1 MIDQRGLSLVELV
14 VAALIASVVA
24 AGLFSAYLAA
34 VRSFRESDA
43 QAALQRQGALALEE
57 ISRRIRGAISPG
69 AISVV
74 TCNGREDSVQVMT
87 TAGPVCYYASAE
99 GALCEFREFGGR
111 QCRNLLAG
119 GLETI
124 VLLTQP
130 DTPDPRCPSEVLP
143 RAPCF
148 AMKTYVPYLNRV
160 DVAFAIRDSD
170 GDLDGVNAMAFGITV
185 TCSGRNC

>member
-43 QAALQRQGALALEE
+43 QAALQRQGALALED
-57 ISRRIRGAISPG
+57 ITRRIRGAGGPD
-69 AISVV
+69 AIRKG
-74 TCNGREDSVQVMT
+74 TCNGRADSVKVT
-87 TAGPVCYYASAE
+87 TTTGAVCYYASDD
-99 GALCEFREFGGR
+99 GALCEYIGGR
-111 QCRNLLAG
+111 CRNLLG
-119 GLETI
+119 GGPGTI
-124 VLLTQP
+124 VLLRQP
-130 DTPDPRCPSEVLP
+130 DTPDPRCPSEVAA

-148 AMKTYVPYLNRV
+148 AMTPDELHWNRV